1 MVGLTPEPAEELGE
15 GRKEKK
21 RREGE
26 REGRE
31 KERDRK
37 GGEAC
42 RVLTNLFSSGDKPWA
57 EKNNKAKKPSWRKD
71 LKGIQAR

>member
-42 RVLTNLFSSGDKPWA
+42 RVLTNLFPSGDKPWA
-57 EKNNKAKKPSWRKD
+57 EKITKQRNPVGGRT
-71 LKGIQAR
+71 